1 MSSTRL
7 TLPTKTPL
15 KKSFFTMAEL
25 IAVVAITAILL
36 TITIKVMKTDATKA
50 NSQVIGSALSYA
62 KALSTSDLDD
72 DQYAIVVID
81 ADNNMIYVKKYE
93 IPTNGYI
100 EDIREHKLAA
110 GSRIINNLAATTNF
124 IIGFNNKGEPVKI
137 ETADHPST
145 ITDHPTAATIVPL
158 TTQETILLTNTSD
171 STTRQTLRVKAF
183 TGKITYY

>member
-15 KKSFFTMAEL
+15 RKSFFTMAEL

-62 KALSTSDLDD
+62 KALSTSDIDD
-72 DQYAIVVID
+72 DQYAMVIID
-81 ADNNMIYVKKYE
+81 ADNNMVYVKKYD
-93 IPTNGYI
+93 IGAGGYS
-100 EDIREHKLAA
+100 EDVRESKLAA
-110 GSRIINNLAATTNF
+110 GSRIIDNTATTTNF

-137 ETADHPST
+137 ATANHPSPL
-145 ITDHPTAATIVPL
+145 TDHPTAVNIVPL
-158 TTQETILLTNTSD
+158 TSQETILLTNNSD